1 MSCVVVKN
9 KFIKKQEGGLIFGM
23 LDKMGLI
30 DSKGNQSK
38 PIVDTGRKS
47 VCNIETN
54 YNNKS
59 DGPHENYAKKLV

>member
-1 MSCVVVKN
+1 
-9 KFIKKQEGGLIFGM
+9 M
-23 LDKMGLI
+23 LDKTGLI

-59 DGPHENYAKKLV
+59 DGPHESYAKKLV